1 MDPLAVAYE
10 VAGTVATPVASSL
23 VAGPGVGEVEAPAE
37 TRFIGL
43 ALAIASSAMIG
54 TSFIITKKGLISAA
68 DRHEGMAS
76 SSNYS
81 YLRNGLWWTGMVTM
95 VVGEVCNFA
104 AYLFAPPVLVTPLGA
119 LSVLVGAVL
128 ASIFLGEKLGRI
140 GISGC
145 SLCLVGSLII
155 VLHSPEDKQ
164 IGTVDEVL
172 EYAFQPGF
180 MLYGTF
186 VLVFS
191 LWMIYKVAPVQGNSN
206 PLVYISICSLVGS
219 ISVMAIKGLG
229 VALKLTF
236 EGNNQL
242 WRPGTWVFAFTV
254 AFCIAVQMNYFNKA
268 LDLFPT
274 TIVNPSYFV
283 GFSTCTLIASVILF
297 HGLNTEG
304 GSNTASLLCG
314 LFVISMGVYLL
325 NLSRS
330 ENESSGPNKH
340 SLLDSGI
347 MGQRTSMSNRLSI
360 ASDGGGG
367 VSDATVRRST
377 TLYRGG
383 GALAGGVEPIF
394 DYHET
399 SPSHHHHHH
408 HLHSNGRIEHHVQ
421 MERFTDEDDNR
432 TRKTRSRNYDDDDD
446 DDDVDLNDEEANRR
460 WRSGEGSRG
469 SLLKPTAES

>member
-1 MDPLAVAYE
+1 MDPVPLAYDAAAAVAAQ
-10 VAGTVATPVASSL
+10 VSPVVDGSDLAQ
-23 VAGPGVGEVEAPAE
+23 PAE

-43 ALAIASSAMIG
+43 ALAIASSVAIG

-68 DRHEGMAS
+68 DRHDGMAS

-128 ASIFLGEKLGRI
+128 ASFFLGERLGRI

-172 EYAFQPGF
+172 DYAFQPGF
-180 MLYGTF
+180 VMYGMF
-186 VLVFS
+186 VLGFS
-191 LWMIYKVAPVQGNSN
+191 LWMIYKVAPTQGNSN

-297 HGLNTEG
+297 HGLNTDG
-304 GSNTASLLCG
+304 GSNTVSLLCG

-330 ENESSGPNKH
+330 ENENSGPNKH
-340 SLLDSGI
+340 GLLDSGI
-347 MGQRTSMSNRLSI
+347 MGQRASMSNRLSI
-360 ASDGGGG
+360 ASDGNNT
-367 VSDATVRRST
+367 DATVRRST
-377 TLYRGG
+377 TMFRQG
-383 GALAGGVEPIF
+383 GALSGGIEPLF
-394 DYHET
+394 DYN
-399 SPSHHHHHH
+399 PSQHNGHHHGHHH
-408 HLHSNGRIEHHVQ
+408 QDHHVQ
-421 MERFTDEDDNR
+421 MDRFTDTDDEDEDETN
-432 TRKTRSRNYDDDDD
+432 
-446 DDDVDLNDEEANRR
+446 DLNDEEANRR
-460 WRSGEGSRG
+460 WRSGEGSKG
-469 SLLKPTAES
+469 PLLKTTNNGLAA

>member
-1 MDPLAVAYE
+1 MDPLPLAYEAAAAVAAQ
-10 VAGTVATPVASSL
+10 VSPVVDGGGSELAQ
-23 VAGPGVGEVEAPAE
+23 PAE

-43 ALAIASSAMIG
+43 ALAIASSVAIG

-119 LSVLVGAVL
+119 LSVLVGAIL
-128 ASIFLGEKLGRI
+128 ASFFLGERLGRI

-180 MLYGTF
+180 VLYGMF
-186 VLVFS
+186 VLGFS
-191 LWMIYKVAPVQGNSN
+191 LWMIYKVAPTQGNSN

-297 HGLNTEG
+297 HGLNTDG
-304 GSNTASLLCG
+304 GANTVSLLCG

-330 ENESSGPNKH
+330 ENENSGPNKH
-340 SLLDSGI
+340 GLLDSGI
-347 MGQRTSMSNRLSI
+347 MGQRASMSNRLSI
-360 ASDGGGG
+360 ASDGNGAA
-367 VSDATVRRST
+367 SDATVRRST
-377 TLYRGG
+377 TMFRQG
-383 GALAGGVEPIF
+383 GALSGGIEPLF
-394 DYHET
+394 DYD
-399 SPSHHHHHH
+399 PSHQ
-408 HLHSNGRIEHHVQ
+408 NGASSFQHQQNGHRDHHVQ
-421 MERFTDEDDNR
+421 MDRFTDTDEEEDE
-432 TRKTRSRNYDDDDD
+432 
-446 DDDVDLNDEEANRR
+446 DLGDEEANRR
-460 WRSGEGSRG
+460 WRSGEGSKG
-469 SLLKPTAES
+469 PLLKAGSNANGMTG